1 MVSRWSR
8 DGIKVLEMVKIWYQG
23 SDSVEMVSRSEAQRW
38 YKGRDGIKLYKGRDD
53 RGLVVTLSKYDNNQ
67 LTGTG

>member
-23 SDSVEMVSRSEAQRW
+23 SDSVEMASRSEAQRW
-38 YKGRDGIKLYKGRDD
+38 YKGRDGIK
-53 RGLVVTLSKYDNNQ
+53 VEMV
-67 LTGTG
+67 